1 MAKNLLEYCRTPKKG
16 QTKNERTH
24 TMNNANT
31 NTNTATHYEPAL
43 CFYHANAHGTGCAL
57 KITLHPAHE
66 SIDGCIQIKFANQ
79 VTEGF
84 CPRFDWDNAI
94 DIKLGFIEVAS
105 VLQVLRDEVESI
117 ADGRGIFIHSPHYSA
132 RFAMRHMIEPTA
144 CYSIEAYRHDKA
156 TAKDTAY
163 NIIISY
169 AEALGLCLALEQVMA
184 VLAFGRF
191 N

>member
-1 MAKNLLEYCRTPKKG
+1 MREYCRTPKKG

-43 CFYHANAHGTGCAL
+43 GFYHANAGRTGCAL

-66 SIDGCIQIKFANQ
+66 STDGCIKIKFANQ
-79 VTEGF
+79 AADGF
-84 CPRFDWDNAI
+84 YPRFDWDNAI
-94 DIKLGFIEVAS
+94 DIKLGFVEVAS
-105 VLQVLRDEVESI
+105 VLQVLRGETESI
-117 ADGRGIFIHSPHYSA
+117 GDGAGIFIRAPHYCA
-132 RFAMRHMIEPTA
+132 RFSMRHMVEPTA
-144 CYSIEAYRHDKA
+144 CYSIEAYRHDIA
-156 TAKDTAY
+156 TGKDTTSH
-163 NIIISY
+163 IIISN
-169 AEALGLCLALEQVMA
+169 AEVLGLCLALEQVMA

>member
-1 MAKNLLEYCRTPKKG
+1 
-16 QTKNERTH
+16 
-24 TMNNANT
+24 MNNANT

-43 CFYHANAHGTGCAL
+43 GFYHANAYGTGCAL

-66 SIDGCIQIKFANQ
+66 STDGCIQIKFANQ
-79 VTEGF
+79 DTEGF

-94 DIKLGFIEVAS
+94 DIKLGFVEVAS
-105 VLQVLRDEVESI
+105 VLQVLRGETESI
-117 ADGRGIFIHSPHYSA
+117 GDGAGIFIRAPHYCT
-132 RFAMRHMIEPTA
+132 RFSMRHMVDPLPGYTL
-144 CYSIEAYRHDKA
+144 EAYRHDLKTGA
-156 TAKDTAY
+156 DTAWHMHL
-163 NIIISY
+163 NN